1 MLRRRLLPARTS
13 PASPALR
20 WPALGL
26 VAVFVLGGLVAP
38 DLHRASHAAE
48 WAAER
53 AAHAA
58 AHHHGLSDRA
68 DTPCPPAV
76 DDLDCALCAG
86 VSFATPGTPA
96 TVRPP
101 DRRAASPPTA
111 WISAASADAATARPR
126 GPPAA

>member
-1 MLRRRLLPARTS
+1 MIRRRLLPAR
-13 PASPALR
+13 ASL
-20 WPALGL
+20 PALGL
-26 VAVFVLGGLVAP
+26 AVVFVLGGLVAP

-53 AAHAA
+53 AAHAE
-58 AHHHGLSDRA
+58 AHHHGVGDRV

-86 VSFATPGTPA
+86 LSLATPSAPA

-101 DRRAASPPTA
+101 DDRAATPPSA
-111 WISAASADAATARPR
+111 WTSAASVDGPAARPR